1 MPVNIV
7 HAIIQRSGQWTYN
20 VEPSLQHRNNCDQM
34 PFMTTLMTHKNNSR
48 IVARV
53 WVNHTAPCH

>member
-7 HAIIQRSGQWTYN
+7 HTIIQRSGQWTYN

-53 WVNHTAPCH
+53 